1 MKRFTKFGA
10 LLVLLFFT
18 ANVFS
23 QDTAAV
29 QFTHNAQHINDSEVV
44 ITFKGKI
51 NPGIKLFALQRSPE
65 DALYST
71 IQFDSSLK
79 KILRDSILQ
88 KGNEQKATDPTLQS
102 EVHFFT
108 DSVEWQQK
116 MVASLTDSFLV
127 KGTISYMYQKG
138 ADYLPEETE
147 FKIFVLPENK
157 TENSVVKQE
166 NTGGSVASKSLWWIF
181 IAGFAGGLLALIT
194 PCVFSM
200 IPVTVSFFIK
210 RSKTKAEGIKNAFK
224 YATSI
229 VVIFTLLGFLVTLIF
244 GPTALN
250 NLATNW
256 IANLIF
262 FLVFLIF
269 GISFLGAFNI
279 ELPSSWGN
287 KADSKAGSGSFIGI
301 FFMALTLVV
310 VSFSCTGPIIGNLLV
325 IAARGSYYGPLIG
338 MFAFS
343 LALAL
348 PFALFA
354 FFPGK
359 MNMLGKAGGWLNAV
373 KVTLGFLELALA
385 LKFLSN
391 ADLSKGWRL
400 LDREVF
406 LSLWIV
412 IFILLGIY
420 LLGKIKLHHDD
431 ELPKNDFD
439 IPYLSVTRL
448 MFALTSFAFAVYMI
462 PGMWGAPLKGISA
475 FLPPMGTQD
484 FTSTSAAPQN
494 IPSASTDVSTATL
507 PHPVKYYDRMKIY
520 EPEVVTK
527 YGMVTYFDYDEALAV
542 AKKLHKPL
550 MLDFTGINCVNC
562 RKMEGQVWSD
572 PEVMGRLKNNFI
584 IVSLYVDVQNVDLQP
599 ADQYY
604 SKTLGKQI
612 TTLGDKNA
620 DLQVSQYNANTQPY
634 YFFLDANEKRLEPE
648 GYGYDSNVKK
658 FKNMLDDVVTKY
670 KAGK

>member
-1 MKRFTKFGA
+1 MIKIIRLCT
-10 LLVLLFFT
+10 LLFLLFVT
-18 ANVFS
+18 KNVFS
-23 QDTAAV
+23 QDSSAV
-29 QFTHNAQHINDSEVV
+29 QFSYNTQRLNDSEV
-44 ITFKGKI
+44 IISIKGKI
-51 NPGIKLFALQRSPE
+51 NPGIKLFALQQSPDE
-65 DALYST
+65 VLYST
-71 IQFDSSLK
+71 IQFDSSEK
-79 KILRDSILQ
+79 KLLSGSVIQ
-88 KGNEQKATDPTLQS
+88 NGAEQKSIDPTLKT

-108 DSVEWQQK
+108 DSVDWKQK
-116 MVASLTDSFLV
+116 LSASLTDSFLL
-127 KGTISYMYQKG
+127 KGKISYMIQKG
-138 ADYLPEETE
+138 EEYVPGETE
-147 FKIFVLPENK
+147 FKIFVLPEVNK
-157 TENSVVKQE
+157 ENTNIQQT
-166 NTGGSVASKSLWWIF
+166 NTGGSIATKSLWWIF

-210 RSKTKAEGIKNAFK
+210 RSKTKAEGIKNAIS
-224 YATSI
+224 YAASI
-229 VVIFTLLGFLVTLIF
+229 IIIFTLLGFLITLIF

-279 ELPSSWGN
+279 ELPSSWSN
-287 KADSKAGSGSFIGI
+287 RADSKASTGSFIGI

-325 IAARGSYYGPLIG
+325 IAARGSYYGPLTG
-338 MFAFS
+338 MFGFS
-343 LALAL
+343 IALAL
-348 PFALFA
+348 PFAFFA

-359 MNMLGKAGGWLNAV
+359 LNIIGKAGGWLNAV

-391 ADLSKGWRL
+391 ADLSMRWRL

-412 IFILLGIY
+412 IFILLGVY
-420 LLGKIKLHHDD
+420 LLGKIKFHHDD

-439 IPYLSVTRL
+439 LPYLSVTRL
-448 MFALTSFAFAVYMI
+448 FFAIASFSFAVYMI

-484 FTSTSAAPQN
+484 FIYSSAPERVQKN
-494 IPSASTDVSTATL
+494 ESSINTNQL
-507 PHPVKYYDRMKIY
+507 PLPVKYYDQMKIY
-520 EPEVVTK
+520 EPPVVVQN
-527 YGMVTYFDYDEALAV
+527 GMITYFDYDEALAV
-542 AKKLHKPL
+542 ARKVKKPL

-562 RKMEGQVWSD
+562 RKMEGSVWSD
-572 PEVMGRLKNNFI
+572 PEVMKRLKNNFV
-584 IVSLYVDVQNVDLQP
+584 IVSLYVDVQSVDLQP

-604 SKTLGKQI
+604 SKTLKEQI

-620 DLQVSQYNANTQPY
+620 DLQVTKYNANVQPY

-658 FKNMLDDVVTKY
+658 FKNMLDDVVAKY
-670 KAGK
+670 KAEK